1 MARTFRVLVSVV
13 VIGALGVGAYVLRD
27 RWLAPAERMLG
38 LGATTNTQQ
47 AGGTRGNGRR
57 RGAAQSTG
65 PTAVLTAVAKASDVP
80 VYIDGVGSVKPLN
93 TVTVRP
99 QVSGKLTEIDFEE
112 GQDIKKGDVI
122 ARIDD
127 AVYKAALDQA
137 IGKKAQDQALLQG
150 AQNDLERFQR
160 LLQSSSGTQQQVDTA
175 RFQVAQYQAQV
186 QSDQAAIES
195 AQATLDYTTI
205 KAPID
210 GRTGIRNVDIGNIVS
225 ATDTTGI
232 VTLSQI
238 RPISV
243 VFSVPQQQLAK
254 VNAAS
259 ALGTLG
265 VQALSGGAQA
275 VVDTGTLSVVDNQVD
290 ITTGTVKLKAN
301 FPNDKLAL
309 WPGAFV
315 NARLLIETMKGVV
328 VVPTAAVQRGPNG
341 TFAYLL
347 QPDQTVLMK
356 TITVGQQDDVQA
368 VITDGIAAGDMVV
381 TTGFA
386 RLQSGAKV
394 EVSDP
399 TKPAASADAANPGPD
414 GKPRRHHNNNG
425 ADKPARGN
433 ADANG
438 GAATSGAA
446 APANPPAQTQ

>member
-1 MARTFRVLVSVV
+1 MARPLRVLVSVV
-13 VIGALGVGAYVLRD
+13 VIGALGIGAYVVRD
-27 RWLAPAERMLG
+27 SWMGPAERLLG
-38 LGATTNTQQ
+38 LGPAANTQQ
-47 AGGTRGNGRR
+47 ANNASGNGRR
-57 RGAAQSTG
+57 RGSAQSTG
-65 PTAVLTAVAKASDVP
+65 PAVVLAEAAKTMDVP

-99 QVSGKLTEIDFEE
+99 QVSGKLVEVDFVE

-137 IGKKAQDQALLQG
+137 IGKKAQDQALLQN
-150 AQNDLERFQR
+150 AQLDLDRYTR
-160 LLQSSSGTQQQVDTA
+160 LVQSSSGTQQQVDTA

-195 AQATLDYTTI
+195 AQATLAYTTI
-205 KAPID
+205 TAPID
-210 GRTGIRNVDIGNIVS
+210 GRTGIRNVDLGNIVS
-225 ATDTTGI
+225 STDTTGI

-259 ALGTLG
+259 ANGDLSVL
-265 VQALSGGAQA
+265 ALAGGSQA
-275 VVDTGTLSVVDNQVD
+275 VVDTGKLSVIDNQVD

-315 NARLLIETMKGVV
+315 NARLLVETMKGVV
-328 VVPTAAVQRGPNG
+328 VIPTAAVQRGPNG
-341 TFAYLL
+341 TYAYVL
-347 QPDQTVLMK
+347 QVDQTVSMK

-368 VITDGIAAGDMVV
+368 VITDGIASSDTVV

-386 RLQSGAKV
+386 RLKDGAKV

-399 TKPAASADAANPGPD
+399 AKPDGDSTAAVPSAD
-414 GKPRRHHNNNG
+414 GKPQRRHNG
-425 ADKPARGN
+425 NRADKAAHGN
-433 ADANG
+433 GNN
-438 GAATSGAA
+438 SGSGETQ
-446 APANPPAQTQ
+446 PANPPATPQ

>member
-13 VIGALGVGAYVLRD
+13 VIGALGIGAYVVRD
-27 RWLAPAERMLG
+27 SWLGPAERLLG
-38 LGATTNTQQ
+38 LGPATSAQQ
-47 AGGTRGNGRR
+47 ANNASGNGRR
-57 RGAAQSTG
+57 RGSAQSTG
-65 PTAVLTAVAKASDVP
+65 PAVVLAEAAKTMDVP

-99 QVSGKLTEIDFEE
+99 QVSGKLVEVDFVE

-127 AVYKAALDQA
+127 AVYRAALDQA
-137 IGKKAQDQALLQG
+137 VGKKAQDQALLQN
-150 AQNDLERFQR
+150 AQVDLERYTR
-160 LLQSSSGTQQQVDTA
+160 LVQTSSGTQQQVDTA

-205 KAPID
+205 TAPID
-210 GRTGIRNVDIGNIVS
+210 GRTGIRNVDLGNIVS
-225 ATDTTGI
+225 STDTTGI

-259 ALGTLG
+259 AAGTLS
-265 VQALSGGAQA
+265 VQALAGGNQS
-275 VVDTGTLSVVDNQVD
+275 VIDTGALSVVDNQVD
-290 ITTGTVKLKAN
+290 TTTGTVKLKAN

-315 NARLLIETMKGVV
+315 NARLLVETMKGVV
-328 VVPTAAVQRGPNG
+328 VIPTAAVQRGPNG
-341 TFAYLL
+341 TYAYVL
-347 QPDQTVLMK
+347 QPDRTVSMK

-368 VITDGIAAGDMVV
+368 VITDGIAASDTVV

-386 RLQSGAKV
+386 RLKDGAKV
-394 EVSDP
+394 EVSEPAKPDGNS
-399 TKPAASADAANPGPD
+399 TAAVPAAD
-414 GKPRRHHNNNG
+414 GKPHRHRSGNG
-425 ADKPARGN
+425 NGNGTGKTADGEAQ
-433 ADANG
+433 
-438 GAATSGAA
+438 
-446 APANPPAQTQ
+446 PANPPATPQ